1 MIKAVA
7 DKIVV
12 EFLRTAITETGLI
25 LPDMV
30 EDPQGFGKVLSIGDK
45 VENIKEGDIL
55 VFHMRAGMDLILNR
69 KVQKCLKYEEVYG
82 VLEDKELESRLEPLE
97 FAGKAEGSKIV
108 RPPAGGGVVIAP

>member
-12 EFLRTAITETGLI
+12 EFLRTGTTETGLI

-30 EDPQGFGKVLSIGDK
+30 EDPQGFGKVISIGDE

-55 VFHMRAGMDLILNR
+55 VFHMRAGMDLILNKR
-69 KVQKCLKYEEVYG
+69 VQKCLKYEEVYG
-82 VLEDKELESRLEPLE
+82 VLEDKELESRLKPLD
-97 FAGKAEGSKIV
+97 FSGKSESENLVK
-108 RPPAGGGVVIAP
+108 PARGGVVIAP